1 MTWPFENDTSA
12 VTRRLS
18 NARLGQDRFRNR
30 LIGVTIFMAAAI
42 MAFIS
47 SYAYNIT
54 NEYAASTS
62 YQGIFQNLS
71 QEDISLLK
79 ADPRIQKTGVYQSVG
94 MTEQEKGITMS
105 MVCSDETTMQ
115 LSNITLAKG
124 HMPQA
129 ADELL
134 IEKGYIDALHLNAG
148 IGDTITLHYR
158 NQASRQL
165 DTKEFRITGFIQT
178 TAENDRGRVAYNAV
192 VSQDFV
198 QEDSALSA
206 EPAAVMISVRDSVKY
221 RNQELK
227 ELVRNIGLDCG
238 ISADNIQINNL
249 YIDSNNL
256 SQETVLAV
264 LLVGLV
270 LIGICSLVVY
280 NIFYI
285 SVINNVTSFGQL
297 RTIGTTKRQIKQI
310 ISKEGNYLAL
320 RFIPLGCAAGVMLS
334 FLTDRNAFHALPDMI
349 TAFLSGIVV
358 FVCVRLSI
366 LKPAKI
372 AMSVAPVEAFRYS
385 GYTERQINLP
395 LSICD
400 AHSRIRK
407 YAALRLRLARY
418 SRQISSAVSIY
429 WNKKLKKSGKHLT
442 PFSLAVLNLF
452 RNRKKSILTFASLA
466 LSGMMFVGI
475 SSLLSSLD
483 PEQRAKQAFPYEGS
497 YVVELN
503 RSLVTPAFSLTELQ
517 ENNLLT
523 DELESHI
530 LSIGG
535 VEEVIRQQE
544 ICAGIDG
551 TETAIRSMNTEDYK
565 ELKDRVM
572 TGKLPDCDH
581 TGENS
586 LIINMGSPELEYL
599 HKSYEVG
606 DTVAFSLAG
615 NSPQSNITYTV
626 SAVIFDRDSSA
637 SFILPAA
644 EMEQM
649 VPYNASSAFVIRA
662 NADSDTGIE
671 EELYSLVSA
680 GDTLRLKTLK
690 DMTMQYKS
698 VFSTISIAAY
708 ALLAVIVIFSI
719 INLANTSMTNII
731 SRRKEMG
738 LFRAVG
744 LGGRQLYHMIGFENG
759 FQTLGSFAVSLVCG
773 LGIGKAICA
782 AVGNMPGLGFI
793 NYTFPAVPVL
803 LYVLLVFMIQ
813 LALTKWADRYCKKN
827 SVVEQL
833 RITE

>member
-12 VTRRLS
+12 VTHRLS

-30 LIGVTIFMAAAI
+30 LIGVIIFMAAAI

-79 ADPRIQKTGVYQSVG
+79 ADPHIQKIGVYQSVG

-227 ELVRNIGLDCG
+227 ELVRNIGLHCG

-256 SQETVLAV
+256 SKETALAV

-297 RTIGTTKRQIKQI
+297 RTIGATKRQIKQI

-334 FLTDRNAFHALPDMI
+334 FLTDRNAFQMFPDII

-372 AMSVAPVEAFRYS
+372 AMSVSPVEAFRYS
-385 GYTERQINLP
+385 GYIGT
-395 LSICD
+395 
-400 AHSRIRK
+400 
-407 YAALRLRLARY
+407 
-418 SRQISSAVSIY
+418 
-429 WNKKLKKSGKHLT
+429 KKLKKSGKHLT
-442 PFSLAVLNLF
+442 PFSLAAMNLF

-483 PEQRAKQAFPYEGS
+483 PGQRAKQSFPYGGS

-503 RSLVTPAFSLTELQ
+503 RALVTPAFSLTDLQ

-530 LSIGG
+530 LSIDG

-544 ICAGIDG
+544 ICAGMDG
-551 TETAIRSMNTEDYK
+551 TETAIRSMDTEDYK

-606 DTVAFSLAG
+606 DTVTFSQLG
-615 NSPQSNITYTV
+615 NSLQNNITYTI

-649 VPYNASSAFVIRA
+649 VPYNTNSAFVIRA
-662 NADSDTGIE
+662 ETDSDAGIE
-671 EELYSLVSA
+671 DELYSLVSA
-680 GDTLRLKTLK
+680 SDTLRLKTLK

-708 ALLAVIVIFSI
+708 ALLAVIVVFSI
-719 INLANTSMTNII
+719 INLVNTSMTNII

-759 FQTLGSFAVSLVCG
+759 FQMLGSFAVSLVFG

-782 AVGNMPGLGFI
+782 AVGNMPGFGFI

-803 LYVLLVFMIQ
+803 LYVLLVFMLQ
-813 LALTKWADRYCKKN
+813 LALTKWADRYCRKN